1 MAKPTLTQLIETGV
15 FGIAGVAEELKESLP
30 KLVEKGRSSL
40 EPKLGMAKFVGQ
52 FAVARL
58 ESEFQKRTDSTVDQI
73 TDFVALLF
81 GQSKDNGETQS
92 YEDKTDT
99 SAEEERLTPG
109 KARSNGL
116 GGVKGI
122 DADNLPIV
130 GYGTLSAQQI
140 IARLDS
146 LNASELDQVEQ
157 YELNHRNRASILKS
171 VASKRGS
178 N

>member
-1 MAKPTLTQLIETGV
+1 VAKPTLTQLMETGL
-15 FGIAGVAEELKESLP
+15 FGIAGVVAELKESFP

-52 FAVARL
+52 FAVTRFENEL
-58 ESEFQKRTDSTVDQI
+58 QKRTDTTVDQV
-73 TDFVALLF
+73 TDFVTLLF
-81 GQSKDNGETQS
+81 GQSKDNGQTQS
-92 YEDKTDT
+92 YEDRSDT
-99 SAEEERLTPG
+99 SAEGERLTPG
-109 KARSNGL
+109 NARSNGF

-130 GYGTLSAQQI
+130 GYRTLSAQQI
-140 IARLDS
+140 IARLNS

-157 YELNHRNRASILKS
+157 YELIHRNRASILKS